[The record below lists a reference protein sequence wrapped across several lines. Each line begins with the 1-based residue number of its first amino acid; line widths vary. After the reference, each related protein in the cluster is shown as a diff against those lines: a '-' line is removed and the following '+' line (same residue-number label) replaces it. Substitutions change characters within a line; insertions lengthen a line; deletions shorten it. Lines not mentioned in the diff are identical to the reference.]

1 MISLEQTVIYKD
13 AEGNTT
19 EITAYGD
26 GERVYI
32 PVPENTVMAVD
43 YAKDSVEG
51 MDAQVVIMPTEEEDG
66 TVVIPEDTVHII
78 AEYGYLAS
86 VTARNGTMSVTID
99 NDVLKNLSGN
109 RGDVVLSIK
118 PVTEYN
124 TTGAQWKVIG
134 DNYAVSVTLLQNDT
148 LISELGG
155 TAEIEVEPGY
165 EAMHVYY
172 VADDGNLEEIPC
184 TYDSETGIVAFS
196 VVHFSV
202 YMATNGE
209 YWAGPSQMWV
219 MMLPLIPI
227 TFLAL
232 MFAGIRRVEDEQS

>member
-13 AEGNTT
+13 AEGTTT
-19 EITAYGD
+19 EIRAHGD
-26 GERVYI
+26 GERIYI
-32 PVPENTVMAVD
+32 PVPENTVIAVD

-66 TVVIPEDTVHII
+66 TVIIPEDTVHII

-99 NDVLKNLSGN
+99 NDVLRNLSGN
-109 RGDVVLSIK
+109 KGDVVLSIQRAS
-118 PVTEYN
+118 EDN
-124 TTGAQWKVIG
+124 TTGAQWRIVSG
-134 DNYAVSVTLLQNDT
+134 VYSVSVTLTQNDVR
-148 LISELGG
+148 ISELGG

-172 VADDGNLEEIPC
+172 VIDDGELEEVPC
-184 TYDSETGIVAFS
+184 TYDSETGIVEFS
-196 VVHFSV
+196 VVHFSI
-202 YMATNGE
+202 YMVTNGE
-209 YWAGPSQMWV
+209 YWLGPSQMWI
-219 MMLPLIPI
+219 MMVPLIPI
-227 TFLAL
+227 MFLAL